1 MNKIKNVNQ
10 TRKPMYN
17 ELLEKLKIKDKQIED
32 LLIGDGEMEEKEEE
46 PKKNRL
52 MIFKLKDTYE
62 LPQKMHTY
70 HWKSITKSLR
80 NTCSSLAI
88 QACVQIKLIEFAKYP
103 RKLIKK

>member
-46 PKKNRL
+46 PKKKQVN
-52 MIFKLKDTYE
+52 D
-62 LPQKMHTY
+62 
-70 HWKSITKSLR
+70 
-80 NTCSSLAI
+80 I
-88 QACVQIKLIEFAKYP
+88 QTQRYL
-103 RKLIKK
+103 